1 MQMQFATENN
11 LPRLQLASGPPAPDA
26 GEVTVLLQQWRE
38 GSASALENL
47 VPFIYRELH
56 GLAMSSLRRERS
68 GHTLQPTALIN
79 EVYLRLAGGTAPKLE
94 NRRHFYSVAARLM
107 RQILVDH
114 ARRHLSEKRGS
125 GQPMASLEEAFAY
138 SSSRAAEFTSLD
150 QALERLAKVDER
162 KSRVIELRYFTG
174 LTMEEIAEVLEVSVI
189 SIYRDMRFAT
199 AFLAR
204 QLSAQA

>member
-1 MQMQFATENN
+1 MTNIFAAAHDPSAPIPSL
-11 LPRLQLASGPPAPDA
+11 LPPTQDP
-26 GEVTVLLQQWRE
+26 GEVTVLLQQWRD
-38 GSASALENL
+38 GQASALEEL

-79 EVYLRLAGGTAPKLE
+79 EVYLRLAGSSAPKLE

-114 ARRHLSEKRGS
+114 ARRHLSEKRGA
-125 GQPMASLEEAFAY
+125 GQPLASLEEAFAY
-138 SSSRAAEFTSLD
+138 SSTKAAEFSALD

-162 KSRVIELRYFTG
+162 KARVVELRFFTG
-174 LTMEEIAEVLEVSVI
+174 LTMEEIAEVLGVSVV

-199 AFLAR
+199 AFLAQ
-204 QLSAQA
+204 QLKTT